1 MTRAGPASTSGGSGP
16 EAVRSQP
23 GPQVP
28 LDPAELGRLERWQH
42 RIRLGFGVAIALLV
56 VWAVIL
62 LVAPDVTWLPFL
74 ALPFAAPL
82 VVLGA
87 VVQRAE
93 RCPRCEARVALES
106 RLRLP
111 ERCAACS
118 VSLRHSAGG

>member
-1 MTRAGPASTSGGSGP
+1 VTSAGPTSSAKPGP
-16 EAVRSQP
+16 DVARSQP

-28 LDPAELGRLERWQH
+28 LDAAELGRLERWQH
-42 RIRLGFGVAIALLV
+42 RIRLGFVVATALLA

-62 LVAPDVTWLPFL
+62 LVAPDVPWLPFL

-111 ERCAACS
+111 ERCAACA
-118 VSLRHSAGG
+118 VALRPIGG

>member
-1 MTRAGPASTSGGSGP
+1 MARP
-16 EAVRSQP
+16 QP

-28 LDPAELGRLERWQH
+28 LDPAELGGLERWQH
-42 RIRLGFGVAIALLV
+42 RIRLGFGAAIALLG

-87 VVQRAE
+87 VVQRAA
-93 RCPRCEARVALES
+93 RCPRCEARVALEA

-111 ERCAACS
+111 ERCAACA
-118 VSLRHSAGG
+118 VSLRHAAGG